1 MQLQLFENKGDLM
14 IVIKD
19 APKGTKDQLE
29 KMFAEYAITELKGL
43 VKTEEPIPDTNDGW
57 EKVSDDGDNGVPF
70 VFGALT
76 YGETKSD
83 FKNEN
88 IPFNKPEPKKEETEK
103 SASKEYDPFE

>member
-29 KMFAEYAITELKGL
+29 KMFADYAITELKGL

-57 EKVSDDGDNGVPF
+57 EKVSDDNDNGVPF
-70 VFGALT
+70 
-76 YGETKSD
+76 ETKSD